1 MNKKTAIGA
10 AVALVVVAYGGVTW
24 YMGQRAQA
32 SYEEALVELR
42 KAVGPQAIVS
52 EEYRKGFF
60 TSQAK
65 LVLQWTP
72 PAASAKADANVPPAS
87 PLRLVVDSTV
97 HHGPLAGR
105 RLAAAVV
112 DSRFALEG
120 LDPKVTKELEK
131 VTAPTLTTV
140 HHLSGKHDLRFL
152 VPAGEIG
159 NEEMTMR
166 WQEMVSEMT
175 LNGDRTRVNGTFQ
188 WPEVS
193 MVGLPGTPGE
203 KDDEADEE
211 EKEKEKA
218 KPASRITFGFKGMD
232 GKFEYQVIDGMWLF
246 APGTGTMRFAQI
258 DASSTPAAGGAVT
271 SIMALKDVAGTSTI
285 ENNGPTGNI
294 ATSLNGKG
302 SVGPI
307 EFESI
312 GFEEK
317 FQRIDIHTIKALQ
330 QALIEEYRTDGV
342 AKTAA
347 KVEDRWL
354 TLLQE
359 SAPRLV
365 AALPAY
371 SMKILATYKG
381 QQGQLEYGA
390 EVQRAPSAEEVAQA
404 GWQASLIKGSTLNA
418 SMRLPKAWLPPIAQA
433 VGQKDMK
440 SEDMDAMIGMAQA
453 AGYVRQESDNLV
465 SVVKMESG
473 QVKLNGKGIDLPKG
487 AF

>member
-10 AVALVVVAYGGVTW
+10 AVALVVVAYGGATW

-32 SYEEALVELR
+32 SYDEALVELR

-72 PAASAKADANVPPAS
+72 PAAATKTDAGAPAS
-87 PLRLVVDSTV
+87 PPLRLVVDSTV
-97 HHGPLAGR
+97 HHGPWAGR
-105 RLAAAVV
+105 RFAAAVV

-140 HHLSGKHDLRFL
+140 HHLSGSHDLRFL

-188 WPEVS
+188 WPDVS
-193 MVGLPGTPGE
+193 LVGLPGTPGE
-203 KDDEADEE
+203 KDDEEDEE
-211 EKEKEKA
+211 EKA
-218 KPASRITFGFKGMD
+218 KPASRIAFGFKGME

-258 DASSTPAAGGAVT
+258 DASSTPAAGGAAT
-271 SIMALKDVAGTSTI
+271 SIMALKDVAGSSTI
-285 ENNGPTGNI
+285 ENNGTTGNI

-317 FQRIDIHTIKALQ
+317 FQRIDVQTIKTLQ

-342 AKTAA
+342 AKATA

-365 AALPAY
+365 GALPAY

-390 EVQRAPSAEEVAQA
+390 EVQRAPTAEEVAQT

-433 VGQKDMK
+433 VGQKEMK
-440 SEDMDAMIGMAQA
+440 AEDMDAMIGMAQA
-453 AGYVRQESDNLV
+453 AGYLRQESDNLV
-465 SVVKMESG
+465 SVLKMEAG
-473 QVKLNGKGIDLPKG
+473 QVKLNGKAIDLPKG